1 MRRWPVGLVSR
12 SRVTQMTSLLIL
24 APDIQEEILFLGVEE
39 AEQFRI
45 SEPSLR
51 KLTATLVWKQQRE
64 QWKNL
69 RRPAI
74 RSKILEQAREERH
87 PMTTPDDASSEVL

>member
-1 MRRWPVGLVSR
+1 
-12 SRVTQMTSLLIL
+12 MTSLLNL

-51 KLTATLVWKQQRE
+51 NLTTTLLWNQQRE
-64 QWKNL
+64 QWKSL
-69 RRPAI
+69 RRSAI
-74 RSKILEQAREERH
+74 RSEKA
-87 PMTTPDDASSEVL
+87 